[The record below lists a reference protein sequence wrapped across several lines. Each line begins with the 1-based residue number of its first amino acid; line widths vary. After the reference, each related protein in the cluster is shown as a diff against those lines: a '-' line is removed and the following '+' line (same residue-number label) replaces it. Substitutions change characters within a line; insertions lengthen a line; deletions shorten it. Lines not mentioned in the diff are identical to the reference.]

1 MRRFTRW
8 ALISL
13 VATMGLLL
21 PPTAKAGGVTDKE
34 IVLGTIQ
41 DLSGPVAMLGEHFR
55 QGMQMRFDEVN
66 DAGGVYGR
74 KVRMIVED
82 SGWDTKKGVLAA
94 RKLIDKDDAFALINV
109 LGSSIAVATIPLAL
123 EKNVLSLFPA
133 APVSVAYEPLS
144 PYKYAIDMPYDL
156 QVPIGVRYLAKS
168 AGYKKVGVIY
178 QDDDFGK
185 EVVKGLATA
194 AEELAMP
201 ICERASFRRGSTD
214 FASQV
219 ARIRQADCD
228 AVVIGGSTRE
238 TIGIMSEAQKLD
250 WKPGFL
256 VTASAYSAQLHKLGG
271 SVVEGLYAT
280 VYFPHPYE
288 EGASPRLAAWIKSY
302 KERFKADPSPF
313 SVSGYLKADLIVR
326 AAEKV
331 GPKLTADAMAKALND
346 FVYLDGEMFGVP
358 PIRFKSDDHL
368 GMRTLRITQI
378 RNGRWQMVTEPL
390 Q

>member
-1 MRRFTRW
+1 MGRSTRW
-8 ALISL
+8 VLVSLATIGLALPSA
-13 VATMGLLL
+13 AT
-21 PPTAKAGGVTDKE
+21 AGGVNEGE

-66 DAGGVYGR
+66 EAGGVHGR

-123 EKNVLSLFPA
+123 ERKVLSLFPA
-133 APVSVAYEPLS
+133 APVPIAYEPLN
-144 PYKYAIDMPYDL
+144 PYKYAVDMPYDL
-156 QVPIGVRYLAKS
+156 QVPIGVRYLVKS
-168 AGYKKVGVIY
+168 AGYRKFGVIY

-185 EVVKGLATA
+185 EVVKGLTTVSA
-194 AEELAMP
+194 ELAMP
-201 ICERASFRRGSTD
+201 ICEQASFRRGSTD

-219 ARIRQADCD
+219 ARIRQAGCD

-288 EGASPRLAAWIKSY
+288 EGAAPRLAAWIKSY
-302 KERFKADPSPF
+302 KERFKAEPSPF
-313 SVSGYLKADLIVR
+313 SVSGYVKADLFVR
-326 AAEKV
+326 AAEKA
-331 GPKLTADAMAKALND
+331 GPKLTADAMAKALSG
-346 FVYLDGEMFGVP
+346 FVYSDGEMFGAP
-358 PIRFKSDDHL
+358 PIRFKPDDHL
-368 GMRTLRITQI
+368 GIRTLRMTQV
-378 RNGRWQMVTEPL
+378 RNGRWQIVTEPL